1 MNILSLFGGG
11 LSPVNFLSCY
21 MVFDKWRS
29 ECSGFVLAEK
39 NARFSVVQ
47 SSLKQ
52 IQLSK
57 VAFLLRKSVQH

>member
-29 ECSGFVLAEK
+29 ECSGFVLDEK
-39 NARFSVVQ
+39 NARFSVVH
-47 SSLKQ
+47 SSSKETQLLKVEFVLEK
-52 IQLSK
+52 I
-57 VAFLLRKSVQH
+57 VD